1 MARAM
6 GMGMGLGSSSSATVA
21 VDKATSDLLI
31 GPDWTMNIDI
41 CDSVN
46 SNYWQAKDV
55 VKALKKRL
63 QHRSPR
69 VQLLALTLLE
79 TMVKNCGDYVH
90 FQIAERNILG
100 EMVKIVKK
108 KTDMHVR
115 DKILAL
121 IDSWQEAFGGPG
133 GKHSQYY
140 WAYEELRRA
149 GVQFPQRSSN
159 AAPIFTPPAT
169 NPTLRIA
176 QPGYGMPSN
185 SSSRLDETMA
195 AEIEGL
201 SLSSLDSMRDVMELL
216 SDMLQAV
223 NPRDREAVKDEVIV
237 DLVNQCRSNQKKLM
251 QMLTTTGDEEL
262 LGKGLELNDSMQI
275 LLAKHD
281 AIASGSPMPTQVTS
295 LSPKSSE
302 GCSSD
307 IKPTEA
313 RDASPRSMTNSAMPV
328 ANVTR
333 SAVDEEDEEDDFA
346 QLARRHSKTQSG
358 SSQSSGGTNGALVP
372 LDVGMPTASTS
383 SPSNSLALA
392 DPSLPVK
399 TMKDQDMIDF
409 LSLALSTTSTSPP
422 TPPTPP
428 VSNQAMPQIPPSS
441 STQGYPY
448 VSQTYPF
455 QPQLRPE
462 PQQQSVPQPQQRL
475 QHQSQPQLQPQFQPQ
490 LQSQHPQYSSVYPP
504 PPWAATPGYLNNQN
518 HTSTTNNTFS
528 SLQSNSTVSYTPMQ
542 AARPMQQFNS
552 LPTRAGNGSIINGD
566 SSSASRVPAPPGQKQ
581 SFVPSYRLF
590 DDLNVLGN
598 SDGRFKMNGS
608 TPPSLS
614 GSSGQRDDNQI
625 SNLCLQRSE
634 LCKDKG
640 VLLLQMNK
648 GMEGSMS
655 TPKGKEDE
663 PRKEAIYTHFAHMAI
678 PIPIEKLFAKAP
690 SCNMQDFSPSDPR
703 HGRLMKYVAQDSGC
717 QINVSAWTCWR
728 GRSSHQKIN

>member
-1 MARAM
+1 MARAMGM

-41 CDSVN
+41 CDSLR
-46 SNYWQAKDV
+46 SKQAKDV

-63 QHRSPR
+63 QHKSPR

-169 NPTLRIA
+169 NPTLRHA

-201 SLSSLDSMRDVMELL
+201 RLRIDGCLSSLDSMRDVMELL

-262 LGKGLELNDSMQI
+262 LGKGLELNDRMQI

-313 RDASPRSMTNSAMPV
+313 RDASPRSTTNSAMPV

-448 VSQTYPF
+448 VSQTYPVNQGSFPYSSYVVPWAQPQTQQHQLQSPSQTQLQPHSYQHLRPPSQPQQQLQPEQQSTPQPQQHLQHQSKPQLQPQF

-518 HTSTTNNTFS
+518 HTSTTNNMFS
-528 SLQSNSTVSYTPMQ
+528 PLQSNSTASYTPMQ

-614 GSSGQRDDNQI
+614 GSSGQ
-625 SNLCLQRSE
+625 
-634 LCKDKG
+634 
-640 VLLLQMNK
+640 
-648 GMEGSMS
+648 SMV
-655 TPKGKEDE
+655 GG
-663 PRKEAIYTHFAHMAI
+663 RK
-678 PIPIEKLFAKAP
+678 
-690 SCNMQDFSPSDPR
+690 
-703 HGRLMKYVAQDSGC
+703 
-717 QINVSAWTCWR
+717 
-728 GRSSHQKIN
+728 